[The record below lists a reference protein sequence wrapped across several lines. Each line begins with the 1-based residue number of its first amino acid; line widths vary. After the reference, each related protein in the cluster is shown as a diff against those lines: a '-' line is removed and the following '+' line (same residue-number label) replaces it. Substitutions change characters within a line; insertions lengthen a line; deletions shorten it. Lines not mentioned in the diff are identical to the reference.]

1 MQELERR
8 TLTAVTV
15 RLAAPDSRRLVGH
28 AAVFGEVAD
37 IGGQFRETIAAGAFR
52 KALKACDVVARWN
65 HGEDTIL
72 GRTSSNTLR
81 LTEDERGLAFELD
94 LPNTTLGNDV
104 LELVRRGDVAGMSF
118 AFTCAREKWDSPTN
132 TRTVVEVGQLL
143 DVSPVISPAYAGTDV
158 ALRSRGEHL
167 AAEQRERVLRLRN
180 RLALY
185 QAQQKEESL

>member
-1 MQELERR
+1 MLDFERR
-8 TLTAVTV
+8 TLTAVSC

-37 IGGQFRETIAAGAFR
+37 IGGQFRETIAPGAFR
-52 KALKACDVVARWN
+52 KALKSCDVVARWN

-72 GRTSSNTLR
+72 GRTSSKTLR
-81 LTEDERGLAFELD
+81 LSEDEHGLAFELD

-118 AFTCAREKWDSPTN
+118 AFTCAVDQWNSTTN
-132 TRTVVEVGQLL
+132 TRTVVEVGLLL
-143 DVSPVISPAYAGTDV
+143 DVSPVISPAYAGTDL

-167 AAEQRERVLRLRN
+167 AAEQRERVSRLRN

-185 QAQQKEESL
+185 LARQKEE